1 MTKLSPAR
9 YLRVSPPFSS
19 ISMRPE
25 MMWQNSKVVPLM
37 EWVSPGVAS
46 QTPVSTF
53 SPFEASCAQVLN
65 DGLPEM
71 SRSGAGKAFFGAK
84 SGLVSMVTR
93 SDMAFFLLV
102 AECSIDKANRI
113 FSSAVAPDV
122 FNDGL
127 CCRMRL
133 RHGGDMR

>member
-1 MTKLSPAR
+1 
-9 YLRVSPPFSS
+9 
-19 ISMRPE
+19 
-25 MMWQNSKVVPLM
+25 M

-71 SRSGAGKAFFGAK
+71 SRSGTGKALFGTK
-84 SGLVSMVTR
+84 SGLVSMVIR
-93 SDMAFFLLV
+93 SDMRFFPLV
-102 AECSIDKANRI
+102 AECSIDEADRI
-113 FSSAVAPDV
+113 FSSAVATDV
-122 FNDGL
+122 FYDGL

-133 RHGGDMR
+133 RHRRDMRR

>member
-1 MTKLSPAR
+1 
-9 YLRVSPPFSS
+9 
-19 ISMRPE
+19 
-25 MMWQNSKVVPLM
+25 MWQNSKVAPLI

-71 SRSGAGKAFFGAK
+71 SRSGAGKELFGAN

-93 SDMAFFLLV
+93 SDMVFP
-102 AECSIDKANRI
+102 I
-113 FSSAVAPDV
+113 SSQGFDRQGRSDLARR
-122 FNDGL
+122 DGVGCYL
-127 CCRMRL
+127 
-133 RHGGDMR
+133 